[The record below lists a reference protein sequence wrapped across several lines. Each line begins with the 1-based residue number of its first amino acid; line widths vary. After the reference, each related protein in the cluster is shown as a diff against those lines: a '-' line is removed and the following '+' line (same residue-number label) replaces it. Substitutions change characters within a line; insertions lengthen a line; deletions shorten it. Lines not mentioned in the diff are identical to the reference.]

1 MSFRMKMLNLGHFAW
16 RFFVSVAVVAL
27 FGVHFVLAQ
36 SWSVQ
41 DGNGDPVQVDHNS
54 DGSWTVT
61 PQGGTST
68 TYGAASAANM
78 VNDYGISS
86 GDF

>member
-1 MSFRMKMLNLGHFAW
+1 
-16 RFFVSVAVVAL
+16 
-27 FGVHFVLAQ
+27 
-36 SWSVQ
+36 
-41 DGNGDPVQVDHNS
+41 VQVDHNS